1 MDLRTL
7 LRSWRGRQKPSLAAT
22 EQTARAGADNS
33 CADELLRTGISQRQN
48 ARYQEALRNLTR
60 AVELKHDCAEAH
72 HNLGLVYFAQE
83 QFEDSADCLQLAT
96 HFAPNSTGAH
106 LDLGAALAR
115 LGRHGEAQAAC
126 QRALEIEPQSA
137 KAWYCLGNVHKL
149 DGELERAVECYRAA
163 IEHDPELSDA
173 HCQLAFVLYKLGRY
187 AESGASHVVALR
199 LKPDFAEVNHNLGLL
214 RLETGYP
221 EEALASF
228 ERALELRPDTLV
240 TQTCIAHAL
249 RDLGRID
256 EALAHYDRVLAQQP
270 NFGDA
275 LINRCYALLMRGDY
289 AAGWAEYERRFA
301 ATGAPMRGFPFPEWR
316 GEPLAGKRILIYAE
330 QGLGDEIMFASCV
343 PDVLKRAGHVVIE
356 SNARLASLFIRSF
369 PQATIHGANK
379 DEDHAWLQALPR
391 IDFQI
396 SIGSLPLH
404 FRGAREDFP
413 AHRGYLVPDAARV
426 ERWRTRLEVG
436 GARLHVG
443 IAWRGGSLRT
453 RQFTRSLTL
462 PQWKPLLAQPDV
474 GFVSLQYG
482 QAVDDLAQL
491 CDTHGVTVRS
501 FAGEIADIDELAAA
515 IAALDLIISVD
526 NTVAHLAGALGRP
539 VWILLPSAP
548 EWRYLR
554 SGGTMPWYPSARL
567 FRQNRPREWETVI
580 AETAAALRQVKGR
593 PGV

>member
-1 MDLRTL
+1 
-7 LRSWRGRQKPSLAAT
+7 
-22 EQTARAGADNS
+22 
-33 CADELLRTGISQRQN
+33 
-48 ARYQEALRNLTR
+48 
-60 AVELKHDCAEAH
+60 
-72 HNLGLVYFAQE
+72 
-83 QFEDSADCLQLAT
+83 
-96 HFAPNSTGAH
+96 
-106 LDLGAALAR
+106 
-115 LGRHGEAQAAC
+115 
-126 QRALEIEPQSA
+126 
-137 KAWYCLGNVHKL
+137 
-149 DGELERAVECYRAA
+149 
-163 IEHDPELSDA
+163 
-173 HCQLAFVLYKLGRY
+173 
-187 AESGASHVVALR
+187 
-199 LKPDFAEVNHNLGLL
+199 LL

-356 SNARLASLFIRSF
+356 SNTRLAPLFMRSF
-369 PQATIHGANK
+369 SQATIHGANK

-391 IDFQI
+391 VDFQVA
-396 SIGSLPLH
+396 IGSLPLH
-404 FRGAREDFP
+404 FRGTCAAFP
-413 AHRGYLVPDAARV
+413 ANSGYLVADDVRI
-426 ERWRTRLEVG
+426 ERWRSRL
-436 GARLHVG
+436 AAAPNRLRVG

-453 RQFTRSLTL
+453 RQLMRSLAL
-462 PQWKPLLAQPDV
+462 AHWQSLLTQPDV
-474 GFVSLQYG
+474 DFVSLQYG
-482 QAVDDLAQL
+482 DVSEESAQL
-491 CDTHGVTVRS
+491 RDRHGITLRS
-501 FAGEIADIDELAAA
+501 FGAELTAIEELAAA

-526 NTVAHLAGALGRP
+526 NTVAHLAGALGLP
-539 VWILLPSAP
+539 VWILLPFAP

-554 SGGTMPWYPSARL
+554 SGDTMPWYPSARL
-567 FRQNRPREWETVI
+567 FRQSRPREWETVI

-593 PGV
+593 HGA